1 MQSRLECDMKQNF
14 SLLCNNLEANI
25 NRKYQMFRCRTNS
38 VLKMSSFLSMHCN
51 DSSEVNADNEI
62 NEEKLLKYEDISR
75 DFRVKIDYIK
85 EQKVSE
91 NSFVLQYEKNRK
103 IMKPCRVRNS
113 FLILQK
119 IIKLLE

>member
-1 MQSRLECDMKQNF
+1 
-14 SLLCNNLEANI
+14 
-25 NRKYQMFRCRTNS
+25 MFRCRTNS

-51 DSSEVNADNEI
+51 DLSKVNADNEI
-62 NEEKLLKYEDISR
+62 NEEKLLKYKDISR
-75 DFRVKIDYIK
+75 DFRVKIDHIK